1 SVMRVRPVE
10 GNRVDGLRAAAAPLG
25 DGKGS
30 LDHDHG
36 MLGPFRVR
44 AGHQSGPKGRHVHD
58 AKHGVRPQLMWTLP
72 PLILFW
78 PDARLT
84 MWVPLIITLP
94 SAVRRR
100 EDLPQ

>member
-1 SVMRVRPVE
+1 
-10 GNRVDGLRAAAAPLG
+10 
-25 DGKGS
+25 
-30 LDHDHG
+30 
-36 MLGPFRVR
+36 RVR

-100 EDLPQ
+100 EDLPQRSSISRTAVTVTLLPSTTTSRAMGGLVDSWVDPAPGSAAV